1 MSGGGVSVP
10 IMIAAHFIL
19 YVRDQSRSTRFYQ
32 KVLGH
37 APRLEVA
44 GMSEFELSGGSVL
57 GLMPEEGA
65 QRLLKIETQPSSAR
79 CELYLVL
86 ADLHG
91 ALRRALEA
99 GAVLLQPAEKREW
112 GAHVAYLQDPDGHV
126 LALAEPLPAEI
137 SKTS

>member
-1 MSGGGVSVP
+1 
-10 IMIAAHFIL
+10 
-19 YVRDQSRSTRFYQ
+19 
-32 KVLGH
+32 
-37 APRLEVA
+37 
-44 GMSEFELSGGSVL
+44 MSEFELTGGAVL

-65 QRLLKIETQPSSAR
+65 QRLLQIETQPAAAR

-99 GAVLLQPAEKREW
+99 GATLLQPAESRDW
-112 GAHVAYLQDPDGHV
+112 GARVAYLKDLDGHV
-126 LALAEPLPAEI
+126 LALAEPLPAEM